1 MARKNSFPIDPE
13 AGKITP
19 LQNNEEK
26 KYSVSMH
33 VKNKDKC
40 GM

>member
-1 MARKNSFPIDPE
+1 MARKYSFPIDPE

-26 KYSVSMH
+26 KIQCVYAREE
-33 VKNKDKC
+33 
-40 GM
+40 